1 MPGSLHNVV
10 ANASTELLDDMRDI
24 GFLSRSERRWIITD
38 TGTDVELPTS
48 RSLSHDGGKSKSGT
62 ACKQP
67 DAAFYFI
74 DRTTSP
80 WRRDIFPRVVFEVGL
95 SQKRE
100 TLIHD
105 AQDWLVRSQGLVKVV
120 VVINMDEG
128 PIPAQATVT
137 TDIQGDNESEPEEA
151 ASVTVDTADNDANDA
166 DDSVANTDT
175 ADDLAPTGRVEAI
188 PPGPSSPTTSQ
199 SSTAQEYA
207 DDLLRDPPTKWVGP
221 ISGTIALYR
230 YDPNSGTARRESAEH
245 VSPHLLVSK
254 PRLTNCG
261 LEPI

>member
-10 ANASTELLDDMRDI
+10 ANASTELLEDMRDI
-24 GFLSRSERRWIITD
+24 GFLSRSERKWIITD
-38 TGTDVELPTS
+38 TGTDVELPTI

-105 AQDWLVRSQGLVKVV
+105 AKDWLVRSQGLVKVV

-128 PIPAQATVT
+128 PIPAQSTVT
-137 TDIQGDNESEPEEA
+137 TDLQGDNEPEPEEA
-151 ASVTVDTADNDANDA
+151 ESVTVDTAD
-166 DDSVANTDT
+166 
-175 ADDLAPTGRVEAI
+175 DLAPVGPVEAI

-230 YDPNSGTARRESAEH
+230 YDPNSGTARRESPEH
-245 VSPHLLVSK
+245 VSPHRLVSK
-254 PRLTNCG
+254 PRLINCT